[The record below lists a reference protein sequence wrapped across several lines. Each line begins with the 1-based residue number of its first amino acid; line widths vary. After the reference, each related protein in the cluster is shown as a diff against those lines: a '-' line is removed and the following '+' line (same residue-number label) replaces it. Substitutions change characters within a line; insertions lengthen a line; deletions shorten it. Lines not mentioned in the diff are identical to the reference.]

1 MKKLFL
7 FLTFGLLFTVAQSN
21 AQSCCKKGSASK
33 QCVKSSDMSEA
44 AIKAADADP
53 SIEKKVCAESG
64 KVCFMKKSADGTST
78 AVTYDEATAK
88 FVNYVPSEN
97 SATAKSCSSKSGK
110 ACCSK
115 GAKSCAKGQANAGS
129 SDANSVVAPTK

>member
-33 QCVKSSDMSEA
+33 QCVKPSDMSEA

-88 FVNYVPSEN
+88 LALS
-97 SATAKSCSSKSGK
+97 SAAKKLGVKTTVIGK
-110 ACCSK
+110 
-115 GAKSCAKGQANAGS
+115 GEIR
-129 SDANSVVAPTK
+129 